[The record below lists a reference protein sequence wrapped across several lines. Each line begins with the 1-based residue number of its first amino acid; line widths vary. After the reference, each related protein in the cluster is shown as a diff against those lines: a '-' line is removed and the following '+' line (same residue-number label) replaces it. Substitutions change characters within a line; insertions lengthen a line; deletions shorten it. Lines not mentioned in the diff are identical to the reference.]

1 MNKKDIY
8 KLVRRFASIY
18 GNYKFDSLKRLFA
31 KSYEMTRATQIM
43 DMSTEASA
51 RLYGNLDGVF
61 KNVLKTSIA
70 KVTQGKVN
78 IAIKHCSE
86 NSFSPGDLGRFID
99 RLNIEGYKVKIVF
112 VDYLDV
118 MSATINRFG
127 GAVKEYDILGQ
138 ITQELRNLARIHKV
152 PIISPTQNRRES
164 ENVNTKLSNEQT
176 GDSYKKIR
184 YSDFIYSCRLRPDL
198 NFLSE
203 GVRHHVI
210 TTKHNPDGTVVDFIS
225 PELIKIKESLF
236 QVLVPFEVKITKSKD
251 SERDSMKF
259 FLFCK
264 ENLRMYNNVDEYI
277 KDAPI
282 IAINSEKLEKDISI
296 LTNLAITSVSNGS
309 EGFFEEE
316 QNDQFGMNVI
326 PFA

>member
-1 MNKKDIY
+1 
-8 KLVRRFASIY
+8 
-18 GNYKFDSLKRLFA
+18 
-31 KSYEMTRATQIM
+31 MTRATQIM
-43 DMSTEASA
+43 DMSTEASS
-51 RLYGNLDGVF
+51 RLYNNLDGMF

-99 RLNIEGYKVKIVF
+99 RLNIEGYKIKMVF

-127 GAVKEYDILGQ
+127 GAGKEYDILGQ

-164 ENVNTKLSNEQT
+164 ENVSTKLSNEQT

-198 NFLSE
+198 DFLSE

-210 TTKHNPDGTVVDFIS
+210 PTKVSPDGTIADFIS
-225 PELIKIKESLF
+225 PELIKLKESLF
-236 QVLVPFEVKITKSKD
+236 RVLVPFEVKITKSKD
-251 SERDSMKF
+251 SEKDSTKF

-277 KDAPI
+277 KDAPVLV
-282 IAINSEKLEKDISI
+282 ANSEKLEKDIAI
-296 LTNLAITSVSNGS
+296 LTELAITSVSSGIN
-309 EGFFEEE
+309 EFFD
-316 QNDQFGMNVI
+316 NDQSDIEFGDIPNVV
-326 PFA
+326 FG